1 MAVPIVEEFIELAEI
16 DTVSRQER
24 AMVDALKGKLE
35 ALGCTVRED
44 DTASKVD
51 GTAGNLIAVLEGQ
64 TEGSVLLAAHVDRVQ
79 NGFGI
84 KPQVRDG
91 KIVSDGTTVLAAD
104 DLSGVAAILDGLRR
118 VQASGAR
125 HPRVEVLFS
134 VCEEIGVQG
143 TLHLDPAQFQSK
155 FGFVLDSPAASAR
168 SWTPPWG
175 RRSSSW
181 R

>member
-91 KIVSDGTTVLAAD
+91 KIGP
-104 DLSGVAAILDGLRR
+104 GRRRPLRR
-118 VQASGAR
+118 GRHSGRPAPGPGIRRQAPSGGGA
-125 HPRVEVLFS
+125 LL
-134 VCEEIGVQG
+134 GM
-143 TLHLDPAQFQSK
+143 
-155 FGFVLDSPAASAR
+155 
-168 SWTPPWG
+168 
-175 RRSSSW
+175 
-181 R
+181 